1 MLTPMTVYPSSLG
14 KIGFHPL
21 LIGIG
26 LLLTA
31 VAMANPLAPLLKQL
45 PASEKAV
52 PLFNGKDLSGW
63 DGAAAIWSVDDG
75 EIVGANKG
83 PLASSTY
90 LFTKES
96 YREFRLILE
105 VKQTM
110 SPAHSTMHSAVAA
123 LGERIEDKGDNKH
136 GFKGPLLMFC
146 HDWGIWDAYGRN
158 RVEPAGQKGPLMD
171 YASEKK
177 GDWNLIEILV
187 IGNRIRFVANGAL
200 VFDFTDAPDMLRSS
214 PLGLQIHSNAKP
226 QEFRFRRIILS
237 TTPTDQL
244 VTLLDKKKDS

>member
-1 MLTPMTVYPSSLG
+1 MKVHFSSFG
-14 KIGFHPL
+14 RTGFQTL

-26 LLLTA
+26 LFAA
-31 VAMANPLAPLLKQL
+31 VAMADPPDSLLKKL
-45 PASEKAV
+45 PASENAV
-52 PLFNGKDLSGW
+52 SLFNGKDLSGW
-63 DGAAAIWSVDDG
+63 DGAAAIWSVVDG
-75 EIVGANKG
+75 EIVGANKD
-83 PLASSTY
+83 PVASSTY

-158 RVEPAGQKGPLMD
+158 RVEPAGQNGPLMD
-171 YASEKK
+171 YAAEKK

-200 VFDFTDAPDMLRSS
+200 VFDFTDAPEMLRTG
-214 PLGLQIHSNAKP
+214 PLGLQIHSNGKP
-226 QEFRFRRIILS
+226 QEFRFRRLILS
-237 TTPTDQL
+237 TTPADQL
-244 VTLLDKKKDS
+244 VTLLKANKEP

>member
-1 MLTPMTVYPSSLG
+1 MTVSPSSFG
-14 KIGFHPL
+14 RIGYLAL

-26 LLLTA
+26 FFTSA
-31 VAMANPLAPLLKQL
+31 AMANPPATILKQL

-52 PLFNGKDLSGW
+52 SLFNGKDLSGW
-63 DGAAAIWSVDDG
+63 DGAAGIWSVVDG
-75 EIVGANKG
+75 EIVGANKE

-90 LFTKES
+90 LFTQES

-110 SPAHSTMHSAVAA
+110 SPAHSTMHSAMAA
-123 LGERIEDKGDNKH
+123 LGERIEDKGGNKH
-136 GFKGPLLMFC
+136 GFKGLLLMFC

-158 RVEPAGQKGPLMD
+158 RVEPAGQIGPLKD

-200 VFDFTDAPDMLRSS
+200 VFDFTDAPDMLRSA
-214 PLGLQIHSNAKP
+214 PLGLQIHSNSKP
-226 QEFRFRRIILS
+226 QEFRFRGIIIS

-244 VTLLDKKKDS
+244 VTLLEKEER

>member
-1 MLTPMTVYPSSLG
+1 MTVYPSSFG
-14 KIGFHPL
+14 RIGFHPL

-26 LLLTA
+26 LFTA
-31 VAMANPLAPLLKQL
+31 VATANPPAPLLKQL
-45 PASEKAV
+45 PASENAV
-52 PLFNGKDLSGW
+52 SLFNGKDLSGW
-63 DGAAAIWSVDDG
+63 DGAAAIWSVADG
-75 EIVGANKG
+75 EIVGANKE

-96 YREFRLILE
+96 YREFRLLLE

-123 LGERIEDKGDNKH
+123 MGERFEDEGDNKH

-158 RVEPAGQKGPLMD
+158 RVEPAGQNGPLMD

-187 IGNRIRFVANGAL
+187 IGNRIRFVANGTL
-200 VFDFTDAPDMLRSS
+200 VFDFTDAPGMLRSC

-226 QEFRFRRIILS
+226 QEFRFRGIIIS

-244 VTLLDKKKDS
+244 VTLLESNKDR